1 MCNIPFSIIENPW
14 FIDLIKT
21 LQPGYDPPS
30 RQVLSGTLLESET
43 FHTDPHGNSLWTFM
57 LITGSRKEYLLN
69 LEDLSN
75 IRHTGEHLSNVI
87 EEVINKVGAKKFVAI
102 VSDNSSNVAAAHK
115 IIDNNYLN
123 IINVTSIVKIDKVK
137 YIVRCANILSKYFK
151 NSTLGSSWFN
161 EAIKSKNI
169 EDRGLK
175 TYVKTRWTTVYEC
188 VHSVWRLKDALQHVL
203 ENHEHEISNQA
214 IKTILKKRGFFDD
227 VRVIS
232 DIFKLIKKAILML
245 ERTYTTLG
253 PRTIYI

>member
-43 FHTDPHGNSLWTFM
+43 FHVNICIMNELSANNNFT
-57 LITGSRKEYLLN
+57 ITM
-69 LEDLSN
+69 D
-75 IRHTGEHLSNVI
+75 
-87 EEVINKVGAKKFVAI
+87 
-102 VSDNSSNVAAAHK
+102 
-115 IIDNNYLN
+115 
-123 IINVTSIVKIDKVK
+123 DKVK